1 MNIHELNNFT
11 GTLGSGAYLAIDD
24 GTDTGK
30 ISSQGLLAA
39 TEARIDNIIAG
50 PAPSAEEIVDARL
63 GDDGVTYP
71 SLGDAIRDQFS
82 DLKSDLDDIAVFP
95 INLYN
100 YETIE
105 QGWKVINLSTGA
117 VETDG
122 SNTYVVSDYI
132 AVEAGRTYVAKYAYG
147 YYGGSYKVPLYD
159 SDKTF
164 VSALTPITTNTTQR
178 TAVFQPTQ
186 SGYVRLVLSR
196 WDASADYYMT
206 AMMVQGGSYP
216 NSYSPYD
223 GTDILLNPNLE
234 IDDNVATSVENIGLS
249 SKKTSWDALE
259 LTINSY
265 FYNVPLNNPQD
276 PTGYS
281 VKKAGIAEGEKYQ
294 IKSSAGADIRAYVVL
309 DADGNVTRVQS
320 QESWGTNHNYDIEI
334 TILPSEDGGTII
346 ANSITSSYVG
356 LKQYVVTWEIS
367 GEQIKDNTLPL
378 SKLQLVPSPNYLSG
392 KEIICDGDSICAS
405 STDVSGKGAYV
416 GRIASNNNMTYTN
429 YGVGGGTITND
440 TYIGEGTSNP
450 RHWVCA
456 NVDTMYAQHPDADY
470 IIFEGGTNDADVIG
484 SIIDGTIP
492 AKFGTYNPD
501 KNYTGPFDPTTFCGA
516 IETLFQKAI
525 TYWCGKKIG
534 FVIAMKMGKT
544 EYSGYKKENKN
555 RRAYF
560 EAIMVLCDKWGIPY
574 INLWDEC
581 YMNPSLTACYNPSL
595 DDQGNIDAGS
605 LYLDGQHPT
614 PKGYDYITPMIE
626 AWIRT
631 L

>member
-1 MNIHELNNFT
+1 MAKINEFT
-11 GTLGSGAYLAIDD
+11 AGAPAGSDLLLFDKAGVGYSASIDD
-24 GTDTGK
+24 VVNSSSLKQTLQEADNQIKGD
-30 ISSQGLLAA
+30 IS
-39 TEARIDNIIAG
+39 
-50 PAPSAEEIVDARL
+50 
-63 GDDGVTYP
+63 
-71 SLGDAIRDQFS
+71 
-82 DLKSDLDDIAVFP
+82 DIAVFP

-100 YETIE
+100 YKTNVI
-105 QGWKVINLSTGA
+105 GWNYIDLATG
-117 VETDG
+117 E
-122 SNTYVVSDYI
+122 VVSDTSNTNVVSDFI
-132 AVEAGRTYVAKYAYG
+132 PVSASRTYVAKFAYG
-147 YYGGSYKVPLYD
+147 TYGETTKIPFYD
-159 SDKTF
+159 ADKSF
-164 VSALTPITTNTTQR
+164 VSSLTPISSDNTAR
-178 TAVFQPTQ
+178 TYVFRPNQD
-186 SGYVRLVLSR
+186 GFVRLVLTR
-196 WDASADYYMT
+196 WDSVQDYYLT
-206 AMMVQGGSYP
+206 AMMVQGGVYP
-216 NSYSPYD
+216 SSYSPYD
-223 GTDILLNPNLE
+223 GTDVILNPNLE
-234 IDDNVATSVENIGLS
+234 INDNVATSVENIGLS

-265 FYNVPLNNPQD
+265 FYNVPLSKPQD
-276 PTGYS
+276 PSGYS
-281 VKKAGIAEGEKYQ
+281 VKKSGIAEGEKYQ

-309 DADGNVTRVQS
+309 DANGNVSRVQA

-334 TILPSEDGGTII
+334 TILPSEDGGAII
-346 ANSITSSYVG
+346 ANSINGSYVG
-356 LKQYVVTWEIS
+356 LKQNIVTWEIS

-378 SKLQLVPSPNYLSG
+378 SKLQLVPSLNYLYG

-405 STDVSGKGAYV
+405 STDVSEKGAYV

-440 TYIGEGTSNP
+440 TYINDDPNQP

-470 IIFEGGTNDADVIG
+470 IIFEGGTNDADIIG
-484 SIIDGTIP
+484 SIIEGTIP

-516 IETLFQKAI
+516 VETLFQKAI

-534 FVIAMKMGKT
+534 FIIAMKMGKT
-544 EYSGYKKENKN
+544 EHSGYKKENKN

-595 DDQGNIDAGS
+595 DGQGNIDAGS